1 MKKYSPNKSN
11 TIFVYIQLIFSLEI
25 FLNLFFFNSFKII
38 NIFPNLLILIF
49 FFLFLV
55 KHLKIRL
62 DKKFFQIPFANYLLI
77 YVFVL
82 LISFQYFNRD
92 IMYHLPLI
100 MILLFLFT
108 DFNFD
113 QINLSKNFD
122 YFNTFLITIILIIN
136 IFNSQN
142 ISNYQDS
149 FAFLGNTYQRQYSIA
164 FSAEVVG
171 SLYLFLFFLINKLKF
186 NFLIKLFY
194 FLIIIYGIIIL
205 NSKVLY
211 FGSLLYSFAYIFF
224 KSFFKLNFSFLSI
237 VIMMTSISISIIIFI
252 SYVANYLIDNR
263 TILGPQYGWE
273 FINNLYRRS
282 LMFEFTINNFNFFTM
297 DSKNNLNQSGLI
309 TVSNL
314 HSVILERI
322 NIYGGIYIFALFS
335 ILYQIAKFIH
345 KKYMNTTLFMIFCFI
360 IALGEHT
367 FPNIIFIYICLYSFI
382 YDYNKK

>member
-1 MKKYSPNKSN
+1 M
-11 TIFVYIQLIFSLEI
+11 
-25 FLNLFFFNSFKII
+25 
-38 NIFPNLLILIF
+38 
-49 FFLFLV
+49 
-55 KHLKIRL
+55 
-62 DKKFFQIPFANYLLI
+62 LI
-77 YVFVL
+77 YTFVL
-82 LISFQYFNRD
+82 VISFQYFNRD
-92 IMYHLPLI
+92 IIYHLPLI

-113 QINLSKNFD
+113 QIKLSKNFD
-122 YFNTFLITIILIIN
+122 YFNIFLITIILMIN

-149 FAFLGNTYQRQYSIA
+149 FTFLGNTYQRQYSIA

-171 SLYLFLFFLINKLKF
+171 SLYLFLFFLINTLKF

-224 KSFFKLNFSFLSI
+224 KFFFKLNFSFLSI

-252 SYVANYLIDNR
+252 SFLANYLIDNR

-273 FINNLYRRS
+273 LINNLYRRS
-282 LMFEFTINNFNFFTM
+282 LMFEFTLINFDFFSM
-297 DSKNNLNQSGLI
+297 DSKFDLNQSNLI

-335 ILYQIAKFIH
+335 ILYQIARFIQ
-345 KKYMNTTLFMIFCFI
+345 KKYMHSTLFMIFCFI

-382 YDYNKK
+382 YDHNKI